1 MGLIL
6 WRIVIMDVAHMDFN
20 ASHELANKLISA
32 QNQIAELVVSTVSS
46 VDQYVGSQWISSS
59 AEQFLSEIQEWGNQQ
74 RQSLD
79 RLNDIIAHLEN
90 EINRMQ
96 QEAQSM

>member
-1 MGLIL
+1 
-6 WRIVIMDVAHMDFN
+6 MDVAHMDFN